1 MRSKIFF
8 LLSLDI
14 PIDHKPVHRAVV
26 VVVVVVMS
34 ISRGVSLNICRSRK
48 IFLTLKLDISFRL
61 CAGHLMLYYAVV
73 AVVLVVCIISSPPLS
88 LIVKKF
94 FLRRRNDNKHHTP
107 HTTRQKKSQ
116 SRVEHTLRDLLQTV
130 VSHDCGI

>member
-26 VVVVVVMS
+26 VAVVVVMS

-48 IFLTLKLDISFRL
+48 NFLSSHSRYLYLSL
-61 CAGHLMLYYAVV
+61 CWPFDAV
-73 AVVLVVCIISSPPLS
+73 LCRRCCSPRCVHHFLPSPLS
-88 LIVKKF
+88 DSEKF
-94 FLRRRNDNKHHTP
+94 FFFAAATITNTTHH
-107 HTTRQKKSQ
+107 RQKRKK
-116 SRVEHTLRDLLQTV
+116 RVKHTLRDLLQTV